1 MSKTEARIEVYTD
14 GECPLC
20 KWMRAKVEPFDRDG
34 RIEWLNFRDP
44 EVLKRAAPYT
54 FEQMN
59 EEMHVRDSQGRWTGG
74 YLAWA
79 EVLRVLPGWRLLA
92 PVMTLWPLT
101 RLGPLFYTWLARR
114 RYTLFGVPPPCDAN
128 GVCSLHAREMK
139 VQNEK
144 LSSHP

>member
-1 MSKTEARIEVYTD
+1 MSKTDERVEVYTD

-20 KWMRAKVEPFDRDG
+20 KWMRAKVEPFDRHG
-34 RIEWLNFRDP
+34 RIEWLDFRDP

-59 EEMHVRDSQGRWTGG
+59 EEMHVRDAAGRWTAG

-79 EVLRVLPGWRLLA
+79 EVLRVLPGWRLLS
-92 PVMTLWPLT
+92 PLMTLWPLT
-101 RLGPLFYTWLARR
+101 RLGPLFYAWLARR

-128 GVCSLHAREMK
+128 GVCSLHAPK
-139 VQNEK
+139 K
-144 LSSHP
+144 G